1 MYGGPMI
8 KRTTINLDQPTLRAA
23 ARVLGTTR
31 VTDTVHRAM
40 EEVARRAQLEG
51 LAELEFPDLDLEAL
65 ESMRRPRFES

>member
-1 MYGGPMI
+1 MI
-8 KRTTINLDQPTLRAA
+8 KRTTINLDQHTLRAA

-51 LAELEFPDLDLEAL
+51 LTELEFPDLDLEAL
-65 ESMRRPRFES
+65 ERMRRPRFES